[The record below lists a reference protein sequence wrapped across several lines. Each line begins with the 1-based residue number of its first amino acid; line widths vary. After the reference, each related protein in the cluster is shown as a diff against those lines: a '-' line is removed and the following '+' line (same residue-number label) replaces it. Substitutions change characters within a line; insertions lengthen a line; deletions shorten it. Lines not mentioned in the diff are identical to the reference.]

1 MTTGSVVVR
10 KSLGRQLKALR
21 LSAGKSTADVATSG
35 VSSTSKLQRIE
46 AGSAPVKL
54 VDVWG
59 LCRLY
64 GVDEA
69 TTDRLAE
76 MAKNS
81 SEKGWWEEY
90 GGIIPAW
97 FSTYVELEA
106 AASRLLAYDPELVH
120 GLLQTPAYHRALIAV
135 DPERSA
141 ESADEQIRLRGQ
153 RQNAAFDRLQPLQVT
168 VILGEGALARLVG
181 GAEVMAEQKLRLLE
195 VSQQNNVDV
204 RVLTWDAGAHV
215 AMKGAF
221 NVLTFDTDDEHPDIV
236 YLETLAGGRYI
247 EDEDIAARYQRNFG
261 LILDQSISI
270 REYMQ

>member
-1 MTTGSVVVR
+1 MTAGSVVVR

-21 LSAGKSTADVATSG
+21 LKAGKTTADVATSG

-46 AGSAPVKL
+46 SGSAPVKL

-64 GVDEA
+64 DVDSA

-76 MAKNS
+76 MAKNT

-90 GGIIPAW
+90 DGIMPAW

-106 AASRLLAYDPELVH
+106 ASSRLLAYDPELVH

-135 DPERSA
+135 DPERSS
-141 ESADEQIRLRGQ
+141 ESPEEQIRLRAQ
-153 RQNAAFDRLQPLQVT
+153 RQNAALDRPKPLDVT

-181 GAEVMAEQKLRLLE
+181 GADVMAEQKHRLLE
-195 VSQQNNVDV
+195 VSHQDNVDV

-221 NVLTFDTDDEHPDIV
+221 NILTFDTDEDHPDIV
-236 YLETLAGGRYI
+236 YVETHAGGRYVEAGEI
-247 EDEDIAARYQRNFG
+247 VARYQRNFE

>member
-1 MTTGSVVVR
+1 M
-10 KSLGRQLKALR
+10 
-21 LSAGKSTADVATSG
+21 
-35 VSSTSKLQRIE
+35 
-46 AGSAPVKL
+46 KL

-64 GVDEA
+64 DVDSA

-76 MAKNS
+76 MAKNT

-90 GGIIPAW
+90 DGIMPAW

-106 AASRLLAYDPELVH
+106 ASSRLLAYDPELVH

-135 DPERSA
+135 DPERSS
-141 ESADEQIRLRGQ
+141 ESPEEQIRLRAQ
-153 RQNAAFDRLQPLQVT
+153 RQNAALDRPKPLDVT

-181 GAEVMAEQKLRLLE
+181 GADVMAEQKHRLLE
-195 VSQQNNVDV
+195 VSHQDNVDV

-221 NVLTFDTDDEHPDIV
+221 NILTFDTDEDHPDIV
-236 YLETLAGGRYI
+236 YVETHAGGRYVEAGEI
-247 EDEDIAARYQRNFG
+247 VARYQRNFE